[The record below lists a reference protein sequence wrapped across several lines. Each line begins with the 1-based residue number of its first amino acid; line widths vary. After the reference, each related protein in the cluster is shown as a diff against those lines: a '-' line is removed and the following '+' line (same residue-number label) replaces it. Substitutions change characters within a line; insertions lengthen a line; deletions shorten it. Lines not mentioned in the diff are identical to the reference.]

1 MEKSN
6 KINSSKELIENISNK
21 INNRNYRSY
30 SVSNND
36 VPLNFVPTIKP
47 KYIIF
52 EEKDPFF
59 LQSSDIENDQSET
72 NSTFSIHD
80 NQHEINYIK
89 RNKSNSFDNH
99 LYYQKRKLS
108 TILSKLIEKNQLKN
122 KERLVY
128 S

>member
-59 LQSSDIENDQSET
+59 LQSSDIENDPIQSEIA
-72 NSTFSIHD
+72 NAFKVLPID
-80 NQHEINYIK
+80 LPVFF
-89 RNKSNSFDNH
+89 R
-99 LYYQKRKLS
+99 
-108 TILSKLIEKNQLKN
+108 
-122 KERLVY
+122 
-128 S
+128 

>member
-59 LQSSDIENDQSET
+59 YNLQILKMIKAKQIVHFQFMIINMKL
-72 NSTFSIHD
+72 IIVK
-80 NQHEINYIK
+80 EIK
-89 RNKSNSFDNH
+89 A
-99 LYYQKRKLS
+99 
-108 TILSKLIEKNQLKN
+108 ILSIIIYIIKKGN
-122 KERLVY
+122 
-128 S
+128 